1 MQVDASPDH
10 QSDHSIRSSEH
21 AADPFII
28 KTPLQQLPGVGRL
41 LNAAATHALALPPL
55 TRVYHALEHCQNTI
69 EFTGKAL
76 QVMGVGHRVDAVEL
90 ARIPTQGGAIVVAN
104 HPYGGLEGLLL
115 MHLLLQRRRDV
126 RLLAN
131 HLLWRIPELRSI
143 LIPVDVLDPTR
154 KLANLSGLR
163 AALAHVKAGGLLA
176 MFPAGAVSHLQGTR
190 IVDPIWNE
198 TAARL
203 VRKCNAPVTPMHF
216 AGHNSRGFQLAGMI
230 HPLLRTALLP
240 RELVNKRN
248 HQIHVS
254 VGSAIPANQIHSIS
268 DDAALASMLRL
279 QTYALAKPMSTSR
292 AEKRAAIANNSAPIF
307 PSPSGG
313 GQDEGDASNH
323 KELAP
328 AISPSLIAAELA
340 ALPIEQ
346 QLLDINGLHVVYAQA
361 KQLPWTLQELGRL
374 RELTFRSAGEGT
386 GHAIDVDLFDNYY
399 TQLICWN
406 PGTREI
412 IGGYRIGAVDQILNR
427 YGLRGLYTHTLFKF
441 GRGLLHHP
449 AMADGMAL
457 ELGRSFVRPEYQ
469 RSFAPLL
476 ALWRGIAAYVCR
488 HPQYRVLFGPVS
500 ISNDYLP
507 ASRLMLVEFLKRHC
521 LDTELSRLIKPR
533 TPVRRRHPLTGLS
546 KDFAQ
551 LPNLDTISALMS
563 QLEPDQKGVPVLLR
577 QYLKLGGKLLGFN
590 LDTHFGNAIDGL
602 IMVDLPKTDLKT
614 LQKYMGR
621 KEADEYLSRH
631 RGEKVT
637 NS

>member
-1 MQVDASPDH
+1 MQVEAINSRTPSSPKGYSTAH
-10 QSDHSIRSSEH
+10 ITN
-21 AADPFII
+21 PFVI

-41 LNAAATHALALPPL
+41 LNVAATLALALPPL
-55 TRVYHALEHCQNTI
+55 TRVYRALEHCQNNL

-76 QVMGVGHRVDAVEL
+76 DVVGVGHYLDATDFE
-90 ARIPTQGGAIVVAN
+90 RIPAQGAAIVVAN

-115 MHLLLQRRRDV
+115 MNLLLQRRTDV

-131 HLLWRIPELRSI
+131 QLLWRIPELRPI

-163 AALAHVKAGGLLA
+163 AALAHVKSGGVLA

-190 IVDPIWNE
+190 IVDPNWNE

-203 VRKCNAPVTPMHF
+203 IRKCNAPVTPIHF

-230 HPLLRTALLP
+230 HPVLRTALLP
-240 RELVNKRN
+240 RELVNKRH
-248 HQIHVS
+248 HQIQVS
-254 VGSAIPANQIHSIS
+254 VGSTIPAEQIQSIK
-268 DDAALASMLRL
+268 DDVAVASLLRL
-279 QTYALAKPMSTSR
+279 QTYALAKSESP
-292 AEKRAAIANNSAPIF
+292 KRARTTAPRRTPCDVSPAIA
-307 PSPSGG
+307 
-313 GQDEGDASNH
+313 
-323 KELAP
+323 
-328 AISPSLIAAELA
+328 PSLLAAELA
-340 ALPIEQ
+340 ALPPEQ
-346 QLLDINGLHVVYAQA
+346 QLLETNGLRVMYAQA
-361 KQLPWTLQELGRL
+361 RQLPWTLQELGRL
-374 RELTFRSAGEGT
+374 RELTFRAAGEGT
-386 GHAIDVDLFDNYY
+386 GHAVDVDLFDNYY

-406 PGTREI
+406 PGTNEI
-412 IGGYRIGAVDQILNR
+412 VGGYRIGAVDQILAR

-441 GRGLLHHP
+441 GRGLLRHP

-521 LDTELSRLIKPR
+521 LDNELSRLIKPR
-533 TPVRRRHPLTGLS
+533 TPVRRHHPLTGLS

-551 LPNLDTISALMS
+551 LPNLDTISALLS

-590 LDTHFGNAIDGL
+590 LDTQFGDAIDGL
-602 IMVDLPKTDLKT
+602 IMVDLPKTELKT

-621 KEADEYLSRH
+621 EEVAVYLAKH
-631 RGEKVT
+631 GGELT
-637 NS
+637 TDNG